1 MTVILHAQNQ
11 ATTADYRQLTT
22 SEQDE
27 FDRLMEEAD
36 IAGPATYPTLMAAV
50 ALLTGLPTGD
60 LRKCACSCW
69 CGTVFD
75 SNHPDA
81 HVIEPGEGY
90 NLGRHQCAWC
100 ADQHLETA

>member
-1 MTVILHAQNQ
+1 MAVMTHASNQ
-11 ATTADYRQLTT
+11 AKADYRQLTT

-36 IAGPATYPTLMAAV
+36 IAGPATYPALMATV

-90 NLGRHQCAWC
+90 NLGRHQCPWC